1 MHATQIKHK
10 ELVEILV
17 VVLRGFAPRIIWK
30 VVMDGILRGGH
41 EHSAP
46 ARKIV
51 RKSGGSTQTSAR
63 PPPVDLES
71 NCDCSLGRLPGSLL
85 HRPPHPHLLCAFDLR
100 W

>member
-51 RKSGGSTQTSAR
+51 RKSGGSTDLRTTSA
-63 PPPVDLES
+63 
-71 NCDCSLGRLPGSLL
+71 GRLREQLRLL
-85 HRPPHPHLLCAFDLR
+85 SR
-100 W
+100 